1 MDIYKLLKED
11 HKKVKAILKQLDET
25 TERSH
30 RDRLSLLEKLKEELI
45 PHARAEEKIL
55 YESMK
60 LSEVDEAEDM
70 AYEGYVEHAVAD
82 KLLKELDKTETQDK
96 RWGALMSVLKEN
108 LEHHIKEEEGD
119 IFKKAKKSF
128 DSELEEEMG
137 ENFLLLKEKYLT
149 SLKAG
154 RVPKQPSSHSI

>member
-11 HKKVKAILKQLDET
+11 HKKLKEILKKLDET

-60 LSEVDEAEDM
+60 LSEVEEADDM
-70 AYEGYVEHAVAD
+70 AYEGYEEHFVAD
-82 KLLKELDKTETQDK
+82 KLIKELDKTETNDK

-128 DSELEEEMG
+128 DSELEVEMG
-137 ENFLLLKEKYLT
+137 EHFLMLKEKYLA

-154 RVPKQPSSHSI
+154 KIPKQQPSHSI